1 MKLYLHL
8 DEDDASAVNTKQ
20 KEIED
25 YRRQFMQESGGGVMS
40 KKERNAE
47 NNDNSENS
55 NNTAIVQFPYE
66 RMYPE
71 QYHYVRCIQQ
81 ALKRKG
87 HAVIEAPP
95 GTNPPLCVWSSLLS
109 YQLLQP
115 QLQTEE
121 ITNSEKNGRQ
131 QQRRRHR
138 RIVYATNSVPE
149 AHKVV
154 AELASV
160 MHYYQQQHQQQPP
173 LAEAKT
179 GETKTTP
186 HGGTKKRPRDE
197 QKQPQHPTPK
207 QNKSLRNFIL
217 ENVQQGFWRETSTGE
232 STIDANILEYN
243 QHYAANCGSTTTNE
257 DKDGSNTTTT
267 MTSDNTTDESSS
279 STPPSIP
286 FLALCIT
293 GSDRDYL
300 DAACRNTASENSRDA
315 LEASSRRIIEDE
327 KNSSSVVTGI
337 FANLHQLFATYGE
350 RWSSSSSSSSLEQ
363 LTRYALQH
371 ADVLVVTYS
380 YLLDPMTAQLLGR
393 TAALYPDNDDND
405 DNADAPHERTNT
417 KQEEAI
423 DNKKSNTNKKA
434 KAAAKIEGKK
444 TRTAI
449 NTKTTDTTTT
459 TTTTKTK
466 SNNNNDGCED
476 VVVFDHAHNIDAA
489 CTDALSA
496 TINMLDLE
504 QATSSLAKLSAE
516 VLARQQPQ
524 QQPTPKVR
532 AICFQYLGRMKG
544 VIVFFLLGLL

>member
-232 STIDANILEYN
+232 STIDASILEYN
-243 QHYAANCGSTTTNE
+243 QHYAANCGTTTNV
-257 DKDGSNTTTT
+257 DTNTNSNTTTIT
-267 MTSDNTTDESSS
+267 HDTTTTEEAS
-279 STPPSIP
+279 STEPSIP
-286 FLALCIT
+286 FLAVCLT
-293 GSDRDYL
+293 GSDRDYI
-300 DAACRNTASENSRDA
+300 DAACRNAASDKSSDTMD
-315 LEASSRRIIEDE
+315 ASSRMIIEDD
-327 KNSSSVVTGI
+327 NNPIPVVTGI
-337 FANLHQLFATYGE
+337 FANLHHLFETYGA
-350 RWSSSSSSSSLEQ
+350 RWSSSSSSSLEQ

-393 TAALYPDNDDND
+393 TAALFQDDD
-405 DNADAPHERTNT
+405 KEDASHESNKK

-423 DNKKSNTNKKA
+423 TNKKSNKNKKA
-434 KAAAKIEGKK
+434 KAAAKIEG
-444 TRTAI
+444 
-449 NTKTTDTTTT
+449 TKTITKTDTTTT
-459 TTTTKTK
+459 TNKTK
-466 SNNNNDGCED
+466 SNKINNKNNDGCED
-476 VVVFDHAHNIDAA
+476 LVVFDHAHNIDAA

-516 VLARQQPQ
+516 MLARQQPQ
-524 QQPTPKVR
+524 QQPTPQVR
-532 AICFQYLGRMKG
+532 AICFQYHGKMKG
-544 VIVFFLLGLL
+544 MIVFFYSGYIMSAVI